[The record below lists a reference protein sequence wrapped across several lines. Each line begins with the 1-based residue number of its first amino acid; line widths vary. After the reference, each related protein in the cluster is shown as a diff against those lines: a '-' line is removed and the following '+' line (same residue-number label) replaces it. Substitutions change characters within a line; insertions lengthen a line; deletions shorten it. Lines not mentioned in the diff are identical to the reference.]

1 MTTIGA
7 PVPAGASASNAP
19 CADSSDDVLGRLGRL
34 RLVPVAIVED
44 LAHAEPLAQA
54 LIAGGLPCVEVTMR
68 TPAAESVLARM
79 AEDPHLLVG
88 AGTVVRPEQ
97 VERVVAAGA
106 RFVVTPGFSSS
117 VVAACREIGV
127 PVIPGVATATEV
139 VMGLDAGLD
148 VLKFFPAEAAGG
160 LAALAALAAPF
171 AGTRFIPT
179 GGIGPD
185 KTGSYLEHPSVLAV
199 GGSWMVAPALLSA
212 GDFPG
217 IEQRTREAVL
227 RVASLHSACE
237 SGRP

>member
-1 MTTIGA
+1 MTTIDA
-7 PVPAGASASNAP
+7 VPTSGDASDAAR
-19 CADSSDDVLGRLGRL
+19 ADWSDDVVGRLGRL

-54 LIAGGLPCVEVTMR
+54 LVAGGLPCVEVTMR
-68 TPAAESVLARM
+68 TPAAERVLARM

-106 RFVVTPGFSSS
+106 RFVVTPGFSAS
-117 VVAACREIGV
+117 VVAACRDVGV

-148 VLKFFPAEAAGG
+148 VLKFFPAEASGG
-160 LAALAALAAPF
+160 LDVLAALSAPF

-179 GGIGPD
+179 GGISLHNA
-185 KTGSYLEHPSVLAV
+185 GSYLGHPAVLAV

-212 GDFPG
+212 GDFAG

-227 RVASLHSACE
+227 RIASLPSAGE
-237 SGRP
+237 SGRA